1 MKQNQNK
8 KIKINRGFKP
18 SRQKRNELD
27 PSTGNLVKI
36 VDRKSEQNS

>member
-1 MKQNQNK
+1 MKK
-8 KIKINRGFKP
+8 KKKRKINRGFKP

-36 VDRKSEQNS
+36 VDRKTKFIRN